1 MVPHQT
7 SVKEYQQLILKE
19 PLKSL
24 EFLVQT
30 MGFETM
36 PADHEQQAFIYD
48 KLGNYFKLL
57 LIPGANCQEPV
68 LIHTNDCLSN
78 YFQLKTLGIHFIN
91 GPQYTPQGL
100 MLEFK
105 DNWGN
110 YYKILEER
118 FYEDDY

>member
-1 MVPHQT
+1 MIT
-7 SVKEYQQLILKE
+7 DEKKYQQLILKE
-19 PLKSL
+19 PLKSV

-30 MGFETM
+30 MGFEPM
-36 PADHEQQAFIYD
+36 QADHEREVFIHD

-57 LIPGANCQEPV
+57 LNQCADCQEPV
-68 LIHTNDCLSN
+68 LIYTDDCLSN
-78 YFQLKTLGIHFIN
+78 YFELKTSGIHFTN

-100 MLEFK
+100 MVEFT

-118 FYEDDY
+118 VYEVDQ